1 MKTNRFILSAL
12 AISATLAFTSC
23 DDSETGFEN
32 IEYRQVDIL
41 FDTNS
46 QIEYGQAGEWTGCY
60 DDQKAGS
67 LNYQGFHFSHT
78 ASTTEYDGVTYYSW
92 YGFCPSVSTDNEDYT
107 ASGNFTDHQ
116 WASIT
121 GGAAEGYGKPY
132 MSCFW
137 NTSDPVDKTP
147 FNPIN
152 GEANGDGFYVPSV
165 YISYEHGQPFVP
177 FEIYVTNS
185 SYGYYSMKNGS
196 AFNHAFTAD
205 DWCKLH
211 ITGYNGGVKTATVDV
226 DLAKGTDLLDT
237 WKRVDLT
244 TLKSVDMIVFTMSS
258 SDSGQWGMNN
268 AAYFCIDNPIMK
280 VGLEQ

>member
-205 DWCKLH
+205 DWSLQIGRAH
-211 ITGYNGGVKTATVDV
+211 V
-226 DLAKGTDLLDT
+226 
-237 WKRVDLT
+237 
-244 TLKSVDMIVFTMSS
+244 
-258 SDSGQWGMNN
+258 
-268 AAYFCIDNPIMK
+268 
-280 VGLEQ
+280 